1 VASLEVAENQRETL
15 TGARGR
21 DIVLSM
27 TSKTYHP
34 PDIIMRVRDEQ
45 LLWIPDDEALEAL
58 GGAAAQFGGWDD
70 SDIWVAPASL
80 FSAGQIATAL
90 AAGGKVVRGYS
101 FYYPRRV
108 PLLYEAGI
116 VEWCGDAGAKIG
128 FALRRE
134 VAEAVR
140 AASYAVAKMHGII
153 F

>member
-1 VASLEVAENQRETL
+1 L
-15 TGARGR
+15 TGGVWHG
-21 DIVLSM
+21 IVLSM
-27 TSKTYHP
+27 TSYHP

-58 GGAAAQFGGWDD
+58 GGAASQFGGYDD

-80 FSAGQIATAL
+80 FSAGQIGTAL
-90 AAGGKVVRGYS
+90 AAGGKVMQGYS

-140 AASYAVAKMHGII
+140 ACSFAVAKMHGII

>member
-1 VASLEVAENQRETL
+1 MHGLEVAENQHAAL
-15 TGARGR
+15 TGGVWHG
-21 DIVLSM
+21 IVLSM
-27 TSKTYHP
+27 TSYHP
-34 PDIIMRVRDEQ
+34 PDIIMRVREEQ

-58 GGAAAQFGGWDD
+58 GGAASQFGGYDD
-70 SDIWVAPASL
+70 RDIWVAPASL
-80 FSAGQIATAL
+80 FSAGQIGTAL
-90 AAGGKVVRGYS
+90 AAGGKVVQGYS

-140 AASYAVAKMHGII
+140 ACSFAVARMHGII
-153 F
+153 